1 MPLRTVVIFFA
12 IGALALFAALNWN
25 AFTAPTTLRFG
36 FGSIEAPLGLIMLG
50 ITVLFLLL
58 FLAFVI
64 YLQTTTLLEERRHSR
79 ELQAQRGLA
88 DQSEMSRYT
97 ELRQFVESELQKD
110 RQRQERAQTE
120 VLEKL
125 DQLERDLRS
134 AIEQS
139 ANTLAAYSGELDDFL
154 KNKLGPPDRIK
165 AKP

>member
-1 MPLRTVVIFFA
+1 MPLRSVVILFA
-12 IGALALFAALNWN
+12 VGALASFAALNWS
-25 AFTAPTTLRFG
+25 AFTASTTLRFG
-36 FGSIEAPLGLIMLG
+36 FGTVEAPLGLVMLG
-50 ITVLFLLL
+50 VTVFLTVV

-64 YLQTTTLLEERRHSR
+64 YLQASVLFAERRHTR

-97 ELRQFVESELQKD
+97 DLRQFVEAELEKD
-110 RQRQERAQTE
+110 RQRQERAQAE

-125 DQLERDLRS
+125 DRLESDLRA

-154 KNKLGPPDRIK
+154 KRKLGPPDQIK